1 MLFMIITLFNQT
13 SEYVFYQ
20 IIDVTYRQSHMK
32 QQIQKKSKNLSTSEK
47 PQTDII
53 IRDLTFLMK
62 NWEIYV

>member
-32 QQIQKKSKNLSTSEK
+32 QQIQKKKIEK
-47 PQTDII
+47 
-53 IRDLTFLMK
+53 F
-62 NWEIYV
+62 IYL